1 MYKLVLERME
11 KLHIYEEETDVY
23 LGFLFFKDYSIG
35 DTVFYPEND
44 MEFDRDEMNSICR
57 LMCRIK
63 DRDFDYETEVQKQ
76 EIGRAHV

>member
-23 LGFLFFKDYSIG
+23 LGFLFFTDYSIG

-44 MEFDRDEMNSICR
+44 MEFDRDDMNYIFT

-76 EIGRAHV
+76 ES

>member
-23 LGFLFFKDYSIG
+23 LGFLFFTDYSIG

-44 MEFDRDEMNSICR
+44 MGFDRDEMNSICR

-63 DRDFDYETEVQKQ
+63 DRGFDYETEVQEQ
-76 EIGRAHV
+76 ES

>member
-23 LGFLFFKDYSIG
+23 LGFLFFTDYSIG

-44 MEFDRDEMNSICR
+44 MEFDRDDMNYIFT

-63 DRDFDYETEVQKQ
+63 DRDFDYETEVQEQ
-76 EIGRAHV
+76 EN